1 MPASREV
8 RSGRSVG
15 DVAERSRP
23 QPLVELLLVLDV
35 GDCEL
40 PSDRA
45 HARRRDGCQPLQRA
59 TEQPRAGTSSRA
71 AIPTVPNHSIE
82 RGNWDE
88 DAEALSASAAG
99 KLGEAVN
106 QAKAAGS
113 ATASATMGNELA
125 EEFAAIL
132 ECDIA
137 AEATL
142 SGALTALYAA
152 QSEADGF
159 E

>member
-1 MPASREV
+1 MV
-8 RSGRSVG
+8 
-15 DVAERSRP
+15 
-23 QPLVELLLVLDV
+23 
-35 GDCEL
+35 
-40 PSDRA
+40 
-45 HARRRDGCQPLQRA
+45 
-59 TEQPRAGTSSRA
+59 
-71 AIPTVPNHSIE
+71 
-82 RGNWDE
+82 
-88 DAEALSASAAG
+88 
-99 KLGEAVN
+99 
-106 QAKAAGS
+106 
-113 ATASATMGNELA
+113 ASATMGNELA